1 MKTTTIRAKLTLAL
15 VAFACSLI
23 LVIAL
28 SSYTHALLIERA
40 ALLEAEH
47 VAEVID
53 STSNLIGSNNT
64 EALQAYIV
72 QLNEYRPRD
81 IGIVDIHK
89 RVLADKDEEEVGDI
103 YAGDKNNEVG
113 QTILDG
119 KARFYTEDSETGGQ
133 PLNQIVVSPRTKNG
147 LGHTA
152 VGAVILEYTP
162 IRDEMMAV
170 ERRYLIFMIGGGVGI
185 LLFSLVLGLA
195 FSRKIT
201 QPLKNLNDGARR
213 IADLDYDARVS
224 VVSDDEI
231 GTLGSTFN
239 QMAERL
245 STAQAEISEHQKALE
260 NRIAERTAELKDAND
275 LLVQSISTLE
285 VEKERAMVTLQSIGD
300 AVVTTDSQM
309 RIEYMNPVAEQMI
322 GWSTEQAQG
331 LHMDDV
337 FNIVNEA
344 TRARAVNPI
353 RECLA
358 ENRIVGMENHTILI
372 RKTDRHEFHIE
383 DSAAPIRLANGTV
396 VGAIMVF
403 HDVSERQALQL
414 NLKHIAYH
422 DALTGLP
429 NRAFFQSHLSKA
441 ITMAK
446 SMNKRVAVMFLDL
459 DRFKAINDSLGHQVG
474 DQLITQAAQRI
485 SACVR
490 SGDVIARMG
499 GDEFTATLEGLGD
512 PSDAAI
518 VAQNIIAAVS
528 KPYEINGHELFI
540 TASIGISTFPVDGE
554 DIETL
559 LKNADIAMYQAK
571 YAGRDNFKFFTA
583 ESNELALENLQ
594 FESHLKKA
602 LGLDEFFLEY
612 QPKVNLQ
619 TGKID
624 GVEALVR
631 WNSSE
636 FGRVPPDRFISILE
650 ESGLIVSVGEWILR
664 TAVVQAKAWLDAG
677 YPLAVSVNF
686 SARQFWQD
694 NLLSMIDSI
703 LNEFNLPAHLLEMEI
718 TESLIM
724 EDVKNDKL
732 RLIALRGMGIKI
744 SLDDFGTGYSSLS
757 YLLRFP
763 IDILKIDKSFIDEM
777 ANSES
782 STEIVKTIILLGHAL
797 KMEVIAEGVETEAQA
812 MQLKAIGC
820 DYIQGYW
827 FSRPVPA
834 DDISARLLQE

>member
-1 MKTTTIRAKLTLAL
+1 
-15 VAFACSLI
+15 
-23 LVIAL
+23 
-28 SSYTHALLIERA
+28 
-40 ALLEAEH
+40 
-47 VAEVID
+47 
-53 STSNLIGSNNT
+53 
-64 EALQAYIV
+64 
-72 QLNEYRPRD
+72 
-81 IGIVDIHK
+81 
-89 RVLADKDEEEVGDI
+89 
-103 YAGDKNNEVG
+103 
-113 QTILDG
+113 
-119 KARFYTEDSETGGQ
+119 
-133 PLNQIVVSPRTKNG
+133 
-147 LGHTA
+147 
-152 VGAVILEYTP
+152 
-162 IRDEMMAV
+162 
-170 ERRYLIFMIGGGVGI
+170 
-185 LLFSLVLGLA
+185 
-195 FSRKIT
+195 
-201 QPLKNLNDGARR
+201 
-213 IADLDYDARVS
+213 
-224 VVSDDEI
+224 
-231 GTLGSTFN
+231 
-239 QMAERL
+239 
-245 STAQAEISEHQKALE
+245 
-260 NRIAERTAELKDAND
+260 
-275 LLVQSISTLE
+275 
-285 VEKERAMVTLQSIGD
+285 
-300 AVVTTDSQM
+300 
-309 RIEYMNPVAEQMI
+309 
-322 GWSTEQAQG
+322 
-331 LHMDDV
+331 
-337 FNIVNEA
+337 
-344 TRARAVNPI
+344 
-353 RECLA
+353 
-358 ENRIVGMENHTILI
+358 
-372 RKTDRHEFHIE
+372 
-383 DSAAPIRLANGTV
+383 
-396 VGAIMVF
+396 
-403 HDVSERQALQL
+403 
-414 NLKHIAYH
+414 
-422 DALTGLP
+422 LTGLP

-518 VAQNIIAAVS
+518 VAQNIIDAVS

-834 DDISARLLQE
+834 DDISARLLQD